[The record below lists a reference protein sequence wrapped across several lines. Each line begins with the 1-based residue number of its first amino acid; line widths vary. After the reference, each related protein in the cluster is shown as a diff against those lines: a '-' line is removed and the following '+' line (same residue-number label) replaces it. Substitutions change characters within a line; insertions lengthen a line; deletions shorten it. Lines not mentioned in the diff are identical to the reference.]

1 MGQGEGDGA
10 DAQEQR
16 RDLALVTRTQRG
28 DRQAFNTLVERHQ
41 SSAYSLAM
49 RMVGDPDIAAD
60 VTQDA
65 FFSAYRAI
73 ASFRGAS
80 FRAWL
85 LRIVSNG
92 CFDHFRAQS
101 RRPTISLEA
110 TLEAD
115 RDDDAG
121 SADARLPKSL
131 IEHAWDPEQVALRAE
146 AIEHIQ
152 RSLLKL
158 VPEQRLALILSDIQ
172 GLPYDEIARVMD
184 TSLGTVKSRIFR
196 ARAHLRA
203 ILSREGE
210 LYGMSPRPSNE
221 TSTTE

>member
-1 MGQGEGDGA
+1 MGQGDGDGA
-10 DAQEQR
+10 DALEQR
-16 RDLALVTRTQRG
+16 RDLALVVRAQRG
-28 DRQAFNTLVERHQ
+28 DRQAFNALVERHQ
-41 SSAYSLAM
+41 SAAYALAM

-73 ASFRGAS
+73 ASFRGSS

-85 LRIVSNG
+85 MRIVSNG
-92 CFDHFRAQS
+92 CFDHFRAQA
-101 RRPTISLEA
+101 RRPTVSLEA

-115 RDDDAG
+115 HEDDAPT
-121 SADARLPKSL
+121 DARLPKSL
-131 IEHAWDPEQVALRAE
+131 IEKSWEPEQIALRAE
-146 AIEHIQ
+146 AIEQIQ

-172 GLPYDEIARVMD
+172 GLPYDEIARVME

-210 LYGMSPRPSNE
+210 LSGAPPRQTNE
-221 TSTTE
+221 TSATE